1 MAKNLAGATFIV
13 VGITVLATGCGL
25 SGQTA
30 SSSAPK
36 PTAAP
41 KKGPRIAVPSLTT
54 LNPAWI
60 MPNRLPVTAQTQ
72 WERINW
78 PIYNTQ
84 LAMNQFPAAWHG
96 NDLINTW
103 TLPPKWIPYLLK
115 NEKPAP
121 AFVNGHRDL
130 SRRYDPL
137 TLYITLQG
145 TVFLYPQTVLQS
157 QWPNTLTVGDI
168 PPTTIVA
175 EFVPLKPAVQAGI
188 IPESSGRPAS
198 PEQPASSGPVFP
210 IWQKALGMT
219 WEQISQAFYGKKP

>member
-1 MAKNLAGATFIV
+1 MQHRPRLIIGGLLGSLALAGCGVNGHVNATSPV
-13 VGITVLATGCGL
+13 SGTG
-25 SGQTA
+25 QR
-30 SSSAPK
+30 
-36 PTAAP
+36 PTA
-41 KKGPRIAVPSLTT
+41 KKAAAPSLTT

-60 MPNRLPVTAQTQ
+60 MPNRLPVSTHTK

-78 PIYNTQ
+78 PMYNTQ

-103 TLPPKWIPYLLK
+103 KLPPKWVPYLMK

-130 SRRYDPL
+130 RRRYDPL

-157 QWPNTLTVGDI
+157 QWPGTLTVGAI

-175 EFVPLKPAVQAGI
+175 EFVPLKPAVEAGI
-188 IPESSGRPAS
+188 IPESSN
-198 PEQPASSGPVFP
+198 QPASSGPVFP
-210 IWQKALGMT
+210 IWQKTLGMT
-219 WEQISQAFYGKKP
+219 ATQIKQAFYWKKPVH

>member
-1 MAKNLAGATFIV
+1 MRRRTLSLVGCLLGSLAFA
-13 VGITVLATGCGL
+13 GCGL
-25 SGQTA
+25 SRHPNA
-30 SSSAPK
+30 SSADNTIAQNK
-36 PTAAP
+36 GAAP
-41 KKGPRIAVPSLTT
+41 RNKATTVAAPSLAT

-60 MPNRLPVTAQTQ
+60 MPNRLPVSAHTK

-78 PIYNTQ
+78 PLYNTQ
-84 LAMNQFPAAWHG
+84 LAMNQFPASWHG

-103 TLPPKWIPYLLK
+103 KLPPKWVPYLLK

-157 QWPNTLTVGDI
+157 QWPGTLTVGGI

-175 EFVPLKPAVQAGI
+175 EFVPLKPAVLAGI
-188 IPESSGRPAS
+188 IPESANQTKFTGVWNKILEMT
-198 PEQPASSGPVFP
+198 PEQIAQTVSGKGKNPAH
-210 IWQKALGMT
+210 
-219 WEQISQAFYGKKP
+219 